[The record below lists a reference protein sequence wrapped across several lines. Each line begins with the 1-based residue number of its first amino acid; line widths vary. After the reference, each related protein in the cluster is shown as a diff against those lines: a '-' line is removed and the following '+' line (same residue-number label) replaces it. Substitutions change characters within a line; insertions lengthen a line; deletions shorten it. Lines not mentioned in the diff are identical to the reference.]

1 MCFTGYAC
9 TGSTGSSAYGTQ
21 ADAGYF
27 HSDPVWL
34 GRTAYGNDDSEI
46 KNEEIVIWDE
56 M

>member
-1 MCFTGYAC
+1 VFL
-9 TGSTGSSAYGTQ
+9 
-21 ADAGYF
+21 
-27 HSDPVWL
+27 WL

>member
-1 MCFTGYAC
+1 L
-9 TGSTGSSAYGTQ
+9 
-21 ADAGYF
+21 
-27 HSDPVWL
+27 WL